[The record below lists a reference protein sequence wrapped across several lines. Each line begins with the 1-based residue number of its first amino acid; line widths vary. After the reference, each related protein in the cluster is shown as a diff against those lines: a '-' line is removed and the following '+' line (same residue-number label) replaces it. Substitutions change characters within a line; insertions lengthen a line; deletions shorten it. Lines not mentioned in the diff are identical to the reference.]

1 MIELISKILD
11 FIYPPIC
18 GVCKKIDKNSL
29 CNKCEKIL
37 KENSIFGIDN
47 YEQDEEKNFDEHLYI
62 FMYQGIIRKMIL
74 NYKFNDRA
82 YLYKT
87 FVNFLLKNE
96 KFVEKIRFYDIIIP
110 VSLHRQREKQRG
122 YNQSALIAEE
132 LGKNLKI
139 PVNKEC
145 LYKTKNVIP
154 QSSLSKEKREINIK
168 DAYILKNSQKLIEK
182 KVLLI
187 DDIYTTGN
195 TADEC
200 SKTIKKANIEKI
212 GILTI
217 AKD

>member
-1 MIELISKILD
+1 MIKLISKILD

-37 KENSIFGIDN
+37 KENSVFGIDN
-47 YEQDEEKNFDEHLYI
+47 YEQDEKNFDEHLYI

-110 VSLHRQREKQRG
+110 VSLHRKREKQRG

-154 QSSLSKEKREINIK
+154 QSSLSKEEREINIK
-168 DAYILKNSQKLIEK
+168 DAYVLKNSQKLIEK

-200 SKTIKKANIEKI
+200 SKTIKKANINKI